1 MNLRDFWNRYG
12 PTYASQNQQNNSLL
26 GNQNQRGLFGNLGNI
41 NPNLL
46 IGANIAGAG
55 LKGQEPFGTIMPS
68 LMQMAQ
74 FKKAFAPTG
83 FRQLTIKEKKDAN
96 LPLDKQ
102 FQMDLSTKKI
112 SQIGGSGVTVNVGG
126 QVKSR
131 IKASPKEKDHLGYQQ
146 ADDVV
151 LTKDKEGNILA
162 DDLRSSVDTR
172 MKNIGVAVEKTK
184 LLEADDALREL
195 ENFIA
200 LQQKKG
206 VKNLPGIGVLGGKK
220 PDWATSKDGLKNR
233 ALLAAYENITL
244 KKRSGAAVTPS
255 ELTRVQ
261 NELAGAASTADEE
274 VFLDILRTNRK
285 ILEKQKNATFA
296 IHRKEDVQ
304 AYQEAGGLSL
314 YNSPLAIEDTTTTVV
329 SPDLSGESTEFLMKR
344 YYELKNKR

>member
-1 MNLRDFWNRYG
+1 MANDPYERYKK
-12 PTYASQNQQNNSLL
+12 YAP
-26 GNQNQRGLFGNLGNI
+26 GLFGNTFTGGLLGN
-41 NPNLL
+41 PNFL
-46 IGANIAGAG
+46 IGANIIGQG
-55 LKGQEPFGTIMPS
+55 VKGQDPFSSLMPS
-68 LMQMAQ
+68 LINAAKV
-74 FKKAFAPTG
+74 KKAFAPSG
-83 FRQLTIKEKKDAN
+83 FRQLSIAEKKAKG
-96 LPLDKQ
+96 LPLEKE
-102 FQMDLSTKKI
+102 FQINLSSGKV

-126 QVKSR
+126 SAKTR
-131 IKASPKEKDHLGYQQ
+131 IKASPKEKDLLGYQE

-151 LTKDKEGNILA
+151 LTKDLEGNILA

-172 MKNIGVAVEKTK
+172 MKNIGVAVEKSK

-220 PDWATSKDGLKNR
+220 PDWAVSKDGLKNR

-255 ELTRVQ
+255 ELARVQ

-285 ILEKQKNATFA
+285 ILEKQKKATFS
-296 IHRKEDVQ
+296 IYRPEDIQ

-329 SPDLSGESTEFLMKR
+329 SPDLSNLSNQELLIE
-344 YYELKNKR
+344 YYKLKNKR

>member
-83 FRQLTIKEKKDAN
+83 FRQLTIKEKRDRK
-96 LPLDKQ
+96 LPEDKQ
-102 FQMDLSTKKI
+102 FQIDLSNNKV
-112 SQIGGSGVTVNVGG
+112 SQVGGSGVTVNVGG

-151 LTKDKEGNILA
+151 LTKDLEGNILA

-172 MKNIGVAVEKTK
+172 MKNIGVAVEKSK

-296 IHRKEDVQ
+296 IYRDDDVQ

-314 YNSPLAIEDTTTTVV
+314 YDSPLVIEDTTTTVV

>member
-83 FRQLTIKEKKDAN
+83 FRQLTIKEKRDRK
-96 LPLDKQ
+96 LPEDKQ
-102 FQMDLSTKKI
+102 FQIDLSNNKV
-112 SQIGGSGVTVNVGG
+112 SQVGGSGVTVNVGG

-151 LTKDKEGNILA
+151 LTKDLEGNILA

-172 MKNIGVAVEKTK
+172 MKNIGVAVEKSK

-255 ELTRVQ
+255 ELARVQ

-296 IHRKEDVQ
+296 IYRPEDVQ
-304 AYQEAGGLSL
+304 SYQEAGGLAL
-314 YNSPLAIEDTTTTVV
+314 YNSPLVIEDTTTTVV
-329 SPDLSGESTEFLMKR
+329 SPDLSNLSNQELLIE
-344 YYELKNKR
+344 YYKLKNKR

>member
-1 MNLRDFWNRYG
+1 MAEDPYEKYKK
-12 PTYASQNQQNNSLL
+12 YAP
-26 GNQNQRGLFGNLGNI
+26 GLFGNTFTGGLLGN
-41 NPNLL
+41 PNFL
-46 IGANIAGAG
+46 IGANMIGQG
-55 LKGQEPFGTIMPS
+55 VKGQDPFSSLMPS
-68 LMQMAQ
+68 LIQAAQ
-74 FKKAFAPTG
+74 VKKAFAPSG
-83 FRQLTIKEKKDAN
+83 FRQLSIAEKKAKG
-96 LPLDKQ
+96 LPIEKE
-102 FQMDLSTKKI
+102 FQIDLSSGKV

-131 IKASPKEKDHLGYQQ
+131 IKATPKEKDHLGYQQ

-151 LTKDKEGNILA
+151 LTKDVDGNILA

-206 VKNLPGIGVLGGKK
+206 VKNLPGIGVLGGKT

-329 SPDLSGESTEFLMKR
+329 SPDLSQIPTDELMKQ
-344 YYELKNKR
+344 YFLLQKKR